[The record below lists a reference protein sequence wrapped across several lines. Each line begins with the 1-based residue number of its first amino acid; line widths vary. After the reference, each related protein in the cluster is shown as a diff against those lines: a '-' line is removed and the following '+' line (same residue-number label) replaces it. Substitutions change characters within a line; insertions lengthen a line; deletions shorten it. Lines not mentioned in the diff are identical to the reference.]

1 MNEKTVAVI
10 GAGNG
15 GFTMA
20 ADLALSGWN
29 IHLYELPRFKE
40 NITPL
45 LKEGGIHI
53 TGAANTGFAKLGRI
67 TSDISEAIEHAS
79 CLMVNMVSLAHEEMA
94 ELLAPVVREDQP
106 IFILPGNAGSLVFT
120 NIFRKKGR
128 RMKAPI
134 AEVLT
139 LPYGC
144 RKTSPTSVNVSR
156 LLGRI
161 PLASFPSRDNDKAL
175 NLFQK
180 FYPKTFLMTN
190 VLEVAINNPNIILH
204 PAPSML
210 NMARIEFSKG
220 DFGLYQEGFSPSVM
234 KVMDALDQEIM
245 AVQKALGLPITP
257 FRVLFEARYDKP
269 FEEQFGFMRRVGNR
283 GPFDVK
289 TRYITEDV
297 PTGMVLIA
305 SIGRL
310 FGIPT
315 PTFDATI
322 QICSV
327 MNEVDYWKS
336 GRTLQWLGLANLS
349 LDQLKRYLYEGE

>member
-1 MNEKTVAVI
+1 
-10 GAGNG
+10 
-15 GFTMA
+15 
-20 ADLALSGWN
+20 
-29 IHLYELPRFKE
+29 
-40 NITPL
+40 
-45 LKEGGIHI
+45 
-53 TGAANTGFAKLGRI
+53 
-67 TSDISEAIEHAS
+67 
-79 CLMVNMVSLAHEEMA
+79 
-94 ELLAPVVREDQP
+94 
-106 IFILPGNAGSLVFT
+106 
-120 NIFRKKGR
+120 
-128 RMKAPI
+128 
-134 AEVLT
+134 
-139 LPYGC
+139 
-144 RKTSPTSVNVSR
+144 
-156 LLGRI
+156 
-161 PLASFPSRDNDKAL
+161 
-175 NLFQK
+175 
-180 FYPKTFLMTN
+180 
-190 VLEVAINNPNIILH
+190 
-204 PAPSML
+204 
-210 NMARIEFSKG
+210 
-220 DFGLYQEGFSPSVM
+220 
-234 KVMDALDQEIM
+234 M